1 MRPATI
7 LHTAD
12 VHLGTGSAGEQGYEE
27 RCFARAIDLAIEV
40 GVDGILISGD
50 LFDHSRVHE
59 DLLAWTAKQLDR
71 AERPVILL
79 VGNHDTLHDTSVHY
93 RFGAP
98 ERCAQVELLDDPD
111 GSIVEMS
118 GTDIV
123 VWGRAMLEHEPGFR
137 PLAGIPP
144 KPDDR
149 WGVVAG
155 HGLVLPDERP
165 THHGSPIAPSE
176 LTAVEWDYIALG
188 HFHGHK
194 VFTEASVP
202 AVYPGATSSSR
213 HGEPGVVL
221 VEFRSL
227 SGASIEWVPLSL
239 L

>member
-27 RCFARAIDLAIEV
+27 RCFSRAIDLAIEV
-40 GVDGILISGD
+40 DVDGILISGD
-50 LFDHSRVHE
+50 LFDHSRVPE

-79 VGNHDTLHDTSVHY
+79 VGNHDSLHDTSVHH

-98 ERCAQVELLDDPD
+98 ERCAQVTMLDDPD
-111 GSIVEMS
+111 GSIVEMP

-123 VWGRAMLEHEPGFR
+123 VWGRAMLEHEPAFR
-137 PLAGIPP
+137 PLAGVPE
-144 KPDDR
+144 KPADR
-149 WGVVAG
+149 WGIVAG

-176 LTAVEWDYIALG
+176 LAAIDWDYIALG
-188 HFHGHK
+188 HFHGHR
-194 VFTEASVP
+194 VFNDASVP
-202 AVYPGATSSSR
+202 AVYPGATARSR
-213 HGEPGVVL
+213 QGEPGVVL
-221 VEFRSL
+221 VEFRAP
-227 SGASIEWVPLSL
+227 SGATIEWVPASPS
-239 L
+239 